1 MILVLIVPIALF
13 LFVSAEELSVVL
25 FGYGAAGLDAAAK
38 VGQVT
43 AFFALGLP
51 AFSLIYV
58 INRIWYAT
66 ENTKTPF
73 VFSIL
78 INVLAVGLGIALFG
92 QAQVSDKVAMFGL
105 SYSIAY
111 WLCLLISL
119 WWLIRTIKAIE
130 LSSILTL
137 FLKILFAGG
146 VSAALMSWVISSYSE
161 LFTGN
166 SKNVFVALGLLWIIA
181 TCIYFALA
189 ALLQVK
195 EIKDAASILTKR
207 FNITR

>member
-1 MILVLIVPIALF
+1 MILVLLVPIALF
-13 LFVSAEELSVVL
+13 LFVSAEELAVVL
-25 FGYGAAGLDAAAK
+25 FGYGAAELDAAAK
-38 VGQVT
+38 VGHVT
-43 AFFALGLP
+43 ALFALGLP

-78 INVLAVGLGIALFG
+78 INVLAVGIGIALFG

-111 WLCLLISL
+111 WICLCVSL
-119 WWLIRTIKAIE
+119 WWLIRTINAFEI
-130 LSSILTL
+130 SSILTL
-137 FLKILFAGG
+137 SLKIVLASS
-146 VSAALMSWVISSYSE
+146 VSAGFMWWAIATYPE

-166 SKNVFVALGLLWIIA
+166 SKNVFLTLSLLWIVA

-195 EIKDAASILTKR
+195 EIKDVASILTTR